1 MDRILFIGGLI
12 TSIGAL
18 DMIVAAL
25 LIFRSRKASLDAA
38 LEREYGPVLELYE
51 NGVRSRS
58 LQKGSVLRRK

>member
-18 DMIVAAL
+18 DLIVVASL
-25 LIFRSRKASLDAA
+25 VFRSRKTNLEAA
-38 LEREYGPVLELYE
+38 LEREYGPALELYE

-58 LQKGSVLRRK
+58 SQKGSVLRRK